1 MNKID
6 TIEELLYEQEKLDQ
20 ALNSLE
26 AELNESDLGRRL
38 AKLQSDRDLVK
49 NKVSD
54 AIKSEAD
61 KMLDHKPYACGTVNL
76 EAGPYK
82 VKTVVSKK
90 VDWDQVELARLY
102 ERIRESGQ
110 LPTNYLTIKYSVH
123 ETQYKNFPDAVRE
136 QFLPARTVKR
146 GAPKITIERK

>member
-26 AELNESDLGRRL
+26 AELKESDLGRRL

-49 NKVSD
+49 NKVND
-54 AIKSEAD
+54 AIKFEAD

-82 VKTVVSKK
+82 IKTVVSKK

-110 LPTNYLTIKYSVH
+110 SPTNYLKLNIVLMRNNTIIFPTRCVS
-123 ETQYKNFPDAVRE
+123 NFC
-136 QFLPARTVKR
+136 QL
-146 GAPKITIERK
+146 ER